1 MPSSTHPQ
9 AKFDPIPPNL
19 DLDALVENTP
29 NFEWVLRVPAA
40 KIHRLGPQGFEKLV
54 LLHVILGGRPLVIEK
69 WNDRLPRS
77 VFSAQWLE
85 ATYDKKEEAVRDI
98 GSQSDM
104 RMTIG
109 HYLRSMKQLT
119 NQWTP
124 SNFRDERRQRLYLK
138 DIDCPPE
145 WHDRLQKILPANVFY
160 MNDNIDQRS
169 RQPDPDSF
177 EDRSIAPSGD
187 LMSSLPEEM
196 RAQNLMCY
204 IGHEGTYT
212 PAHREMCASL
222 GQNIMVEASTD
233 ENGEKPG
240 SSVWFM
246 TETKDREVVKEF
258 FLSMLGHDI
267 EIEKHFAQ
275 INAWK
280 KATFP
285 VYVVEQRVGDFIL
298 VPPLAPH
305 QVWNR
310 GTRTMKV
317 AWNRTTVE
325 TLEMALHE
333 ALPKARL
340 VCRDEQYKNKA
351 IIYYSLKK
359 YYKDLRSMEENHDMG
374 WLDIGQDIMRNSARS
389 KQMMQDFK
397 KLFALFTE
405 ILVGEMFGHK
415 ETDVEF
421 IEFDSNITCS
431 YCRANIFNRFLTCK
445 HCVRM
450 LVNGDEDTYDVC
462 MECYTMGRS
471 CVCASNLTWCEQ
483 WDWAELVDNY
493 ETWRTMI
500 ITDDG
505 YVDINSSPL
514 PLEIARRKTNKKSV
528 AQICQEQLRRRP
540 FKDITK
546 VDEPEVA
553 EPSDVEVDEE
563 GRPVKKKKGRKKK
576 KGEIYRCHVCCHK
589 DNTFRLAFCSN
600 QGCTEAYCYGTL
612 YRAFDM
618 MPQDVMATEK
628 WKCPRCTGIC
638 NCGTCRR
645 LGTTTPYT
653 PKNTLLGHDT
663 KRIADDRSIELLVD
677 FRIHNLN
684 WLKATGEEG
693 RSQDSRRMQKLKEQA
708 EADKASSSRASADP
722 LAPAEDA
729 VQQPATNGYGDQSNI
744 LGGAPAEGPA
754 GEQTNGA
761 DDTTL
766 ADLADQ
772 SAFADT
778 SAYPEQAGGHDRML
792 GLAYYQQDDSPDKIL
807 FDEYEM
813 FSAEDLQQ
821 EEQSEFLK
829 KSLRAA
835 KRRARQLDDNDPD
848 FQGPRSHKRKK
859 PRMDKDVAALY
870 HAMVDPT
877 LTDDVTMGGA
887 NEAGEGI
894 AAGPSD
900 TVPGE
905 PGKGEN
911 DIDRQYLPYEPNQ
924 PTLRHARP
932 SVSYLEPEINPEDE
946 FNEITVPRRRQGP
959 EGVDSMD
966 PMDLAAGA
974 LRTLT
979 GEGSAQPPRR
989 RPGRPRGPRFSEHP
1003 APAVEKEPEPRPRQS
1018 RTSLLASKG
1027 LDRIPRPDEDQD
1039 ADADDVQESSEL
1051 LAAEL
1056 DASESRSP
1064 ARPETSTPAQPR
1076 RRGRPPKQRPVTDTP
1091 DSASRDD
1098 QQTPLRSAEPKFL
1111 SMKERMA
1118 LKGKKFRIKA
1128 SKASGSVAT
1137 TSGSASV
1144 AEKPGPGATAGQVE
1158 QQQDQQPQDH
1168 PQEPKDQPE
1177 RQSEQRPEEPSVEQP
1192 QELSVEQPEERPEA
1206 PEQAEKQ
1213 VEIAKPRPRGRPPRA
1228 SQTNLTEQPTAQP
1241 TERRPRGRP
1250 PRASQTHLTEQ
1261 SEVQRPEGKPQQRR
1275 PRGRPRKDA
1284 SRGDDDSDFLS
1295 RSGEQTSSRE
1305 QTSSHEPSRETSAT
1319 NSVEPQHSL
1328 GPSVVEP
1335 VAAPSRP
1342 LQAAAPPLPPPPA
1355 AKGPTVVRLGDTD
1368 PESDGGMF
1376 VDDHGFDDP
1385 ESDNDSDDDD
1395 IPAYKPV
1402 FTAHGGRAGVPTRDG
1417 PRGGPPRGARGI
1429 RGGLGAH

>member
-9 AKFDPIPPNL
+9 AKFDPIPPDL
-19 DLDALVENTP
+19 DLEALVENTP

-160 MNDNIDQRS
+160 MNDNIDQRG
-169 RQPDPDSF
+169 RQPDADSF

-196 RAQNLMCY
+196 HAQNLMCY

-233 ENGEKPG
+233 ENGEKAG

-285 VYVVEQRVGDFIL
+285 VYVVEQKVGDFIL

-359 YYKDLRSMEENHDMG
+359 YCRDIRSLEENQDAG

-389 KQMMQDFK
+389 KQMMHDFK
-397 KLFALFTE
+397 KLFSLFTE

-415 ETDVEF
+415 ETNVEF

-450 LVNGDEDTYDVC
+450 LVNGDEDTYDIC
-462 MECYTMGRS
+462 MECYAMGRS
-471 CVCASNLTWCEQ
+471 CVCTSNLTWCEQ
-483 WDWAELVDNY
+483 WDWAELVENY

-505 YVDINSSPL
+505 YIDINNSPL
-514 PLEIARRKTNKKSV
+514 PLEIARRKNNKKSL

-546 VDEPEVA
+546 IDEPEA
-553 EPSDVEVDEE
+553 QEPSDVEVDDE

-576 KGEIYRCHVCCHK
+576 KGEVYRCHVCCHK

-618 MPQDVMATEK
+618 MPQDVMAIER

-638 NCGTCRR
+638 NCGSCRR

-708 EADKASSSRASADP
+708 EADKAGSSQPSADP
-722 LAPAEDA
+722 TVPGDGA
-729 VQQPATNGYGDQSNI
+729 VQPPATNGYGDQSNI
-744 LGGAPAEGPA
+744 LGGGPVADGPVDQQAHGAE
-754 GEQTNGA
+754 
-761 DDTTL
+761 DTTL

-772 SAFADT
+772 SAFADM
-778 SAYPEQAGGHDRML
+778 SAYPEPTGGHDRML
-792 GLAYYQQDDSPDKIL
+792 GLAYYQQDDSPDMIL

-835 KRRARQLDDNDPD
+835 KRRARLLDDNDPD
-848 FQGPRSHKRKK
+848 FIGPRSHKRKR
-859 PRMDKDVAALY
+859 PRMDEDVAALY

-877 LTDDVTMGGA
+877 LTDDVTMGGTNGA
-887 NEAGEGI
+887 DEGT

-900 TVPGE
+900 AAPGE
-905 PGKGEN
+905 PGGGED

-932 SVSYLEPEINPEDE
+932 TISYLEPEMNPEDE
-946 FNEITVPRRRQGP
+946 FNEIMVPKQPKGP
-959 EGVDSMD
+959 EAGDVVDSMD
-966 PMDLAAGA
+966 PIDLAAGA

-979 GEGSAQPPRR
+979 GDGAPQPPRR
-989 RPGRPRGPRFSEHP
+989 RPGRPKGPRNP
-1003 APAVEKEPEPRPRQS
+1003 VRLAAAVEKEQEPRARHS

-1027 LDRIPRPDEDQD
+1027 LDRIIDPDDSD
-1039 ADADDVQESSEL
+1039 ANANEEEISEL
-1051 LAAEL
+1051 LAMEL
-1056 DASESRSP
+1056 DGPESQGP
-1064 ARPETSTPAQPR
+1064 THPEASTPAPPR
-1076 RRGRPPKQRPVTDTP
+1076 RRGRPPKQRTVMDTP
-1091 DSASRDD
+1091 DSASRDTRP
-1098 QQTPLRSAEPKFL
+1098 TPAHSAGPKFL

-1118 LKGKKFRIKA
+1118 LKGKKFKIKA
-1128 SKASGSVAT
+1128 RKGSE
-1137 TSGSASV
+1137 SV
-1144 AEKPGPGATAGQVE
+1144 STPSSSVQVEKLSPVPTAGQGAE
-1158 QQQDQQPQDH
+1158 QQPEDQPK
-1168 PQEPKDQPE
+1168 EPEDQPE
-1177 RQSEQRPEEPSVEQP
+1177 KQSE
-1192 QELSVEQPEERPEA
+1192 LSEQPEQP
-1206 PEQAEKQ
+1206 EKQ
-1213 VEIAKPRPRGRPPRA
+1213 VEVPKPRPRGRPPRA
-1228 SQTNLTEQPTAQP
+1228 SQTHLPEEPKAQP
-1241 TERRPRGRP
+1241 KERRPRGRP
-1250 PRASQTHLTEQ
+1250 PRVRKDDQPEAQPEKH
-1261 SEVQRPEGKPQQRR
+1261 RPL
-1275 PRGRPRKDA
+1275 GRPRKED
-1284 SRGDDDSDFLS
+1284 SGGDDDDDFMPRS
-1295 RSGEQTSSRE
+1295 RQQTSSRE
-1305 QTSSHEPSRETSAT
+1305 QAPSLEQTSREPSRATSTT
-1319 NSVEPQHSL
+1319 NSVEPRRSL
-1328 GPSVVEP
+1328 APSAAKP
-1335 VAAPSRP
+1335 VAVPPRP
-1342 LQAAAPPLPPPPA
+1342 PPQAAAPPQPPVP
-1355 AKGPTVVRLGDTD
+1355 KGPTVVRLGDTD
-1368 PESDGGMF
+1368 SESDGGMF
-1376 VDDHGFDDP
+1376 VDNHGFDDLSIS
-1385 ESDNDSDDDD
+1385 ESDNDSDDED
-1395 IPAYKPV
+1395 IPAHQPV
-1402 FTAHGGRAGVPTRDG
+1402 FAARGGRTGMSARGG

-1429 RGGLGAH
+1429 RGGLGAR